1 MTIIHID
8 PDDRT
13 PLIYQITNGI
23 KELIDNR
30 GIRSG
35 ARMPSIRKF
44 AEDHGVSRFTVV
56 QAYDRLVAMGYLN
69 SRLGSGFYVS
79 ARPAPYTPAEA
90 SKLDDSIDVAWLLR
104 NALEDRGSKTMPGAW
119 WLPAAWMEETGIQR
133 ALRALSLK
141 HGEFFTAYGTP
152 AGYQPLRELLQGKLA
167 AIGVT
172 AETSQIVLTSGVTH
186 AMDLITRYFVH
197 PGDVVLVDDPGFFI
211 LFGGLKSFGAR
222 IVGVP
227 WNHDG
232 PDIPAMEALIKEHRP
247 RIYFT
252 NTVLHNPTGVSISQ
266 SVAYRMLQLAEKY
279 DMILV
284 EDDIYGDFHPSK
296 ITRLATLDQ
305 LDRVIYVS
313 SFSKTLSA
321 SLRVGYFACKKEL
334 AANLCDMKLLT
345 GLTTSEVGERII
357 YQLLS
362 SGHYRKHLDK
372 LRLRLQEV
380 RAATIAR
387 LEKLGFTTYLEP
399 EGGMFIWVKLG
410 DDTDMATLT
419 AQAAKEGVMLAPGNV
434 FRPHQ
439 EPSPWLRFN
448 VAHCENEA
456 TFEVL
461 ARVAC
466 SPAAPR

>member
-1 MTIIHID
+1 MTIIRID
-8 PDDRT
+8 PADSL

-30 GIRSG
+30 VIRNG
-35 ARMPSIRKF
+35 ARMPSIRNF
-44 AEDHGVSRFTVV
+44 ASDHGVSRFTVV

-69 SRLGSGFYVS
+69 SKLGSGFYVS
-79 ARPAPYTPAEA
+79 TRPTPHASIEA

-104 NALEDRGSKTMPGAW
+104 NALEDRTSKTMPGAW
-119 WLPAAWMEETGIQR
+119 WLPASWMEETGIQKS
-133 ALRALSLK
+133 LRALSLK

-167 AIGVT
+167 SIGVT
-172 AETSQIVLTSGVTH
+172 AAASQIVLTSGVTH

-197 PGDVVLVDDPGFFI
+197 PGDAVLVDDPGFFI
-211 LFGGLKSFGAR
+211 LFGGLKSFGAK
-222 IVGVP
+222 IIGVP

-232 PDIPAMEALIKEHRP
+232 PDIPAMEALIREHHP
-247 RIYFT
+247 RIFFT

-321 SLRVGYFACKKEL
+321 SLRVGYFACNKTL
-334 AANLCDMKLLT
+334 AENLCDMKLLT
-345 GLTTSEVGERII
+345 GLTTAEVSERII

-362 SGHYRKHLDK
+362 GGHYRKHLEK
-372 LRLRLQEV
+372 LRLRLQEA
-380 RAATIAR
+380 RTTTIAK
-387 LEKLGFTTYLEP
+387 LERLGFSIYLEP
-399 EGGMFIWVKLG
+399 EGGMFIWAKLS
-410 DDTDMATLT
+410 DEINMTTLA
-419 AQAAKEGVMLAPGNV
+419 AQAAKEGIMLAPGNV

-448 VAHCENEA
+448 VAHCENET
-456 TFEVL
+456 TFSVL
-461 ARVAC
+461 AEILKA
-466 SPAAPR
+466 SGQL